1 MAAPLFL
8 VGFMAAGKTSVG
20 RAIAAATGRRFVDLD
35 DEIAARGEPA
45 GALAARD
52 EPELRRREAAALAAL
67 IESLGS
73 AGARSS
79 AKRCGE
85 SIESPGSAGARSS
98 AKRCGASIERPG
110 SAGAR
115 SSAKRCGELIES
127 PGAAGGAGDPGAVI
141 ATGGGAAAFG
151 DNLERMR
158 AAGLV
163 VALGVPPDEARRRA
177 AGDPGGRPLLAQAER
192 LAALRAPSYRRAHAV
207 VDTVGKDVARVAAEV
222 RAVEDVWARL
232 PAAHRGATILA
243 LGERSYAVAVAA
255 SLDAELLRGALGGA
269 TRIAVITDDNVA
281 RHHLASLRR
290 HLPADPELFE
300 LAPGEA
306 SKSFA
311 SYERACNAL
320 VERGLDRGSAIV
332 ALGGGVV
339 GDLAGF
345 VAATLYRGIPV
356 VQLPTTIVAMTDA
369 AIGGKT
375 AIDLPAGK
383 NLVGAFWQPRLVACG
398 LDTLATL
405 PARERRAGFGELWK
419 YALLGGAEPWRAVA
433 ACAPWAAAPGA
444 LAPPPEL
451 GLAIDRSIAYKAEI
465 VGRDE
470 REQTGA
476 RLLLNLGHTVGHA
489 IETASGM
496 LHGEA
501 VALGLLAACRVSA
514 RVLGTPR
521 ELERELAAALAASG
535 LPTDLDRW
543 LGDDVLARVRVD
555 KKRLGAQLRFV
566 AVREV
571 GACEPIELA
580 VDELPRILR
589 PDPGA

>member
-8 VGFMAAGKTSVG
+8 IGFMAAGKTSVG
-20 RAIAAATGRRFVDLD
+20 RALAAGAGRRFVDLD
-35 DEIAARGEPA
+35 DEIAALGEPPA
-45 GALAARD
+45 ALVARD
-52 EPELRRREAAALAAL
+52 EPEFRRREAAALAAL
-67 IESLGS
+67 ID
-73 AGARSS
+73 AGA
-79 AKRCGE
+79 A
-85 SIESPGSAGARSS
+85 
-98 AKRCGASIERPG
+98 
-110 SAGAR
+110 
-115 SSAKRCGELIES
+115 
-127 PGAAGGAGDPGAVI
+127 DTVI

-163 VALGVPPDEARRRA
+163 VALGVSPEEARRRA
-177 AGDPGGRPLLAQAER
+177 GAQPGTRPLLAHAER
-192 LAALRAPSYRRAHAV
+192 LAALRAPIYRRAHAV
-207 VDTVGKDVARVAAEV
+207 VDTAGKDVARVAAEV
-222 RAVEDVWARL
+222 RAVEAAWARL
-232 PAAHRGATILA
+232 PAAHRGAALLA
-243 LGERSYAVAVAA
+243 LGDRSYAVAVAPA
-255 SLDAELLRGALGGA
+255 LDTELLRSALGGA
-269 TRIAVITDDNVA
+269 TRVAVITDENVA
-281 RHHLASLRR
+281 RHHRAPLAALLAEAGAGAPAAAPAVEWLV
-290 HLPADPELFE
+290 LP
-300 LAPGEA
+300 PGEA

-311 SYERACNAL
+311 VYERTTAAL
-320 VERGLDRGSAIV
+320 VEGGLDRGSAVV

-345 VAATLYRGIPV
+345 VAATLYRGVPV

-369 AIGGKT
+369 ALGGKT

-383 NLVGAFWQPRLVACG
+383 NLVGAFWQPRLVACATG
-398 LDTLATL
+398 TLATL

-419 YALLGGAEPWRAVA
+419 YALLDGPDLWRAVA
-433 ACAPWAAAPGA
+433 ACAPWAAAPGE
-444 LAPPPEL
+444 LPPPPDFAQVA
-451 GLAIDRSIAYKAEI
+451 GRAIAYKAEI

-470 REQTGA
+470 REETGA

-514 RVLGTPR
+514 AVLGTPP
-521 ELERELAAALAASG
+521 ELERELCAALAASG

-543 LGDDVLARVRVD
+543 LREDVLARVRVD
-555 KKRLGAQLRFV
+555 KKRLGARLRFV

-571 GACEPIELA
+571 GSCEPVEIE
-580 VDELPRILR
+580 VTELGRILR